1 MSECGKQ
8 PSPERG
14 FSKRGGQAWSRVGS
28 ESNLQTAGESRAL
41 PLSPCSQENSSDFA
55 HPISPTYTPGSRV
68 GGAGEGVS
76 GRPSGILSPFTP
88 FCLLFKHG
96 SYFAPTGLQLKK
108 TPERAKAAWESSG
121 CG

>member
-14 FSKRGGQAWSRVGS
+14 FSKRGGQARSRVGS

-68 GGAGEGVS
+68 GGPEKVFQGAPPGS
-76 GRPSGILSPFTP
+76 CLPL
-88 FCLLFKHG
+88 LLFACYLNMILISH
-96 SYFAPTGLQLKK
+96 QL
-108 TPERAKAAWESSG
+108 ACS
-121 CG
+121 